1 MAYLRWRRFVEL
13 VSLDRPWVGELFM
26 RKRHK
31 PIVPASVEKWDRE
44 YRDGVYDRLARS
56 DQRHHHR
63 LLAAMIADRWPN
75 PRVLEIGA
83 GEGVLFEAFR
93 PHAPARYVGVD
104 FSAPAIEQGLQRLA
118 AERATGQ
125 VDLLLGDG
133 RTFHSDEAFDVV
145 VFSECVEHLGEVEDL
160 VAHYAPNLK
169 PDGGVGLTM
178 WLALK
183 PLRLWHRLKTLGQV
197 LDEAVVNTP
206 WGGGWLVSVVRPVK
220 AAATALAMTLAGL
233 ATVVPVDAFAAD
245 PPALDLPL
253 SIDLARAA
261 VDACAARGAPVSVAV
276 VDDKGNPL
284 IVLRSPASP
293 KPPVAAPRK
302 AATAVQFDAPGSEM
316 EPRQKADPA
325 FAALIAAEPERLN
338 PHAGSLPLHMDGKL
352 VGGLAVADTTHETA
366 DACAR
371 AALAKFAGKVR

>member
-13 VSLDRPWVGELFM
+13 VSLDRPAVGEFFM

-31 PIVPASVEKWDRE
+31 PIVAAPVEKWDRE
-44 YRDGVYDRLARS
+44 YRDGVYDRLASS

-104 FSAPAIEQGLQRLA
+104 FSAPAVEKGLERLS
-118 AERATGQ
+118 AERAAGQ

-133 RTFHSDEAFDVV
+133 RAFRTDETFDVV
-145 VFSECVEHLGEVEDL
+145 VFSECIEHLGEVEDL
-160 VAHYAPNLK
+160 VSHYTPNLR
-169 PDGGVGLTM
+169 PDGAVGLTM

-183 PLRLWHRLKTLGQV
+183 PLRLWHRLKALGRV

-206 WGGGWLVSVVRPVK
+206 WGGGWLVSVVRP
-220 AAATALAMTLAGL
+220 AATKAMALLMTLWAI
-233 ATVVPVDAFAAD
+233 APTDAFAAQS
-245 PPALDLPL
+245 LDLPL

-261 VDACAARGAPVSVAV
+261 VEACAAKGAAVSASV

-284 IVLRSPASP
+284 VVLRAPASP

-302 AATAVQFDAPGSEM
+302 AATAVQFDAPGSAM
-316 EPRQKADPA
+316 EPREKADPA
-325 FAALIAAEPERLN
+325 FAALIKAEPERLN
-338 PHAGSLPLHMDGKL
+338 PHGGSLPLHMDGKL
-352 VGGLAVADTTHETA
+352 VGGLAVADTSHETA

-371 AALAKFAGKVR
+371 EALAKFAGKVN

>member
-31 PIVPASVEKWDRE
+31 PIVPASVETWDRE
-44 YRDGVYDRLARS
+44 YREGVYDRLARS

-93 PHAPARYVGVD
+93 AHAPARYVGVD
-104 FSAPAIEQGLQRLA
+104 FSAPAVEQGLRRLA
-118 AERATGQ
+118 AERASGQ

-133 RTFHSDEAFDVV
+133 RTFRSDETFDVV
-145 VFSECVEHLGEVEDL
+145 VFSECIEHLGEVEDL

-183 PLRLWHRLKTLGQV
+183 PLRLWHRLKALGPV

-206 WGGGWLVSVVRPVK
+206 WGGGWLVAVVRPVK
-220 AAATALAMTLAGL
+220 AAVTALAVTLAGL
-233 ATVVPVDAFAAD
+233 MTVAPIDAFAAE
-245 PPALDLPL
+245 PPALGLPL

-261 VDACAARGAPVSVAV
+261 VDACAAKGAPVSVAV

-284 IVLRSPASP
+284 VVLRAPGSP

-302 AATAVQFDAPGSEM
+302 AATAVQFDAPGSEL
-316 EPRQKADPA
+316 EPREKTDPA
-325 FAALIAAEPERLN
+325 FAALIKAEPERLN
-338 PHAGSLPLHMDGKL
+338 PHAGSLPLHIDGKL

-371 AALAKFAGKVR
+371 AALAKFSDKVR

>member
-1 MAYLRWRRFVEL
+1 MAYLRWRRFIEL
-13 VSLDRPWVGELFM
+13 ASLDRPWVGELFM
-26 RKRHK
+26 RKRNK
-31 PIVPASVEKWDRE
+31 PIVAAPVEKWDRE
-44 YRDGVYDRLARS
+44 YREGVYDRLARS

-104 FSAPAIEQGLQRLA
+104 FSAPAVERGLERLA
-118 AERATGQ
+118 GERAAGQ
-125 VDLLLGDG
+125 VELLLGDG
-133 RTFHSDEAFDVV
+133 RTFQTDETFDVV

-160 VAHYAPNLK
+160 AAHYAPNLK
-169 PDGGVGLTM
+169 PDGGIGLTM

-197 LDEAVVNTP
+197 LDEAVVNTS
-206 WGGGWLVSVVRPVK
+206 WGGGWLVSVVRPAKAIATKVMVLLMTLW
-220 AAATALAMTLAGL
+220 AAA
-233 ATVVPVDAFAAD
+233 PIDAFAA
-245 PPALDLPL
+245 PEPTLDLPL
-253 SIDLARAA
+253 SVGLAQAA
-261 VDACAARGAPVSVAV
+261 VDACAARGAAVSAAV

-284 IVLRSPASP
+284 VVLRNPASP

-302 AATAVQFDAPGSEM
+302 AATAVQFDAPGSVM
-316 EPRQKADPA
+316 EPREKTDPA
-325 FAALIAAEPERLN
+325 FAALIKAEPERLN
-338 PHAGSLPLHMDGKL
+338 PHAGSLPLHMGGKL
-352 VGGLAVADTTHETA
+352 VGGLAVADTSHETA

-371 AALAKFAGKVR
+371 EALARFAAKVD